1 MIQNFDRYLYKRFFY
16 SILGGLSLLVV
27 VLVAIDVAEKIDD
40 YLSKS
45 APLDAIITYYKN
57 FLPFFSNLLLPLVVF
72 LGVLFFTAKM
82 AQNNEILALWSTGV
96 SYYRIFRPYLIASCV
111 LAGVNFYLGAYVV
124 PYNARE
130 ITRFEYQYI
139 KDRIPFDKRQI
150 HLKISPGGYF
160 FCRAYDKFSY
170 QGYDVVLDSIESG
183 RLVIR
188 WRAKFMRW
196 EAPLWRLESV
206 EILPTDPRQK
216 VSFQSFRDTAL
227 NLLPDDLTRPDYLT
241 KSYTLSELIKE
252 IKEEKLRGGDFLGP
266 LKVELHERFAFPLSN
281 VILTLMGYAFAAR
294 KRRGGV
300 ALQLG
305 LGLALAFVYVFLLV
319 IAKSLTASW
328 SMPEIGVW
336 IPNGLYAFIAIGAL
350 RVLRG

>member
-1 MIQNFDRYLYKRFFY
+1 MFQTFDRYLYKRFFY
-16 SILGGLSLLVV
+16 STLGGLSLLVV

-40 YLSKS
+40 YLSKN
-45 APLDAIITYYKN
+45 APLDAIITYYQN

-96 SYYRIFRPYLIASCV
+96 SYYRILRPYLIASCV
-111 LAGVNFYLGAYVV
+111 LAGGSFYLGAYVV

-130 ITRFEYQYI
+130 ITRFEYQYV

-150 HLKISPGGYF
+150 HLKLSLGGYF

-170 QGYDVVLDSIESG
+170 QGYDVVLDSIREG

-188 WRAKFMRW
+188 WQAKFLRW
-196 EAPLWRLESV
+196 EPPRWRLESV
-206 EILPTDPRQK
+206 EILPMDPSKK
-216 VSFQSFRDTAL
+216 VSFQSVKDTAL

-241 KSYTLSELIKE
+241 KSYTLSELIAE
-252 IKEEKLRGGDFLGP
+252 IREEKLRGGDFLGP
-266 LKVELHERFAFPLSN
+266 LKVELHERFAFPISS
-281 VILTLMGYAFAAR
+281 VILTVMGYAFAAR
-294 KRRGGV
+294 KKRGGV

-305 LGLALAFVYVFLLV
+305 LGLVLAFIYVFLLV
-319 IAKSLTASW
+319 IAKSLTALW
-328 SMPEIGVW
+328 GTPEIGVW
-336 IPNGLYAFIAIGAL
+336 FPNVLYTFIALSAL